1 MAISYNDRQHSD
13 RPPFKGN
20 NEGSSRDERIA
31 LMRICAYA
39 RDSELERAVD
49 EFGAGLEIDEIRAP
63 QTGLVMLKGR
73 IGGTGSAFNAGEATV
88 TRAVISIRG
97 SATGYSWMLGRSAK
111 RARLA
116 AIVDALGQ
124 NSANMTTLNRVLVEP
139 VSRRLAQAAA
149 LSAEQVAATR
159 VDFFTLVRGE
169 DERT

>member
-1 MAISYNDRQHSD
+1 MAISHDERQHLN
-13 RPPFKGN
+13 GN
-20 NEGSSRDERIA
+20 ENGSSHDERIG

-39 RDSELERAVD
+39 HDAELERAVD
-49 EFGAGLEIDEIRAP
+49 EFGAGLQIDEIRAP

-97 SATGYSWMLGRSAK
+97 CATGYSWMLGRSAK

-124 NSANMTTLNRVLVEP
+124 NSANLVTLNRVLVEP

-149 LSAEQVAATR
+149 LNAEQVAATR